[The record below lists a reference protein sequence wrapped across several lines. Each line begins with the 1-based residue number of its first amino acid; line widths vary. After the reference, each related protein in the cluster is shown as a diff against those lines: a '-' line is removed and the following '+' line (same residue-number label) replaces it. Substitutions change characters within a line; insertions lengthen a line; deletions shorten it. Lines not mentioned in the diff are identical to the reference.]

1 MKRYAQLKK
10 MKSELTVQQL
20 KSVLTY
26 NPSSG
31 YFVWTQNASP
41 GLVGKIA
48 GNLLNGYRVIE
59 IHGGSYA
66 AHRLAWLYVYS
77 EWPGAIDHIN
87 GDRDDNRIANLRKAT
102 ASQNAANMNK
112 PERNTSGLKG
122 VQSLPNGKFAA
133 SITCQGK
140 HHSLGR
146 YDTKEEASAA
156 YLVAAKRLFGEF
168 AHDGERPDAPLY
180 KIKAGPLHP
189 LRFKWGNED
198 PRLQPLTPDQP
209 VIDRLA
215 LNPRA
220 VRKLRAI
227 AREKEHESFVQ
238 AELKKLE
245 EKTRRR

>member
-20 KSVLTY
+20 KSVLVY

-41 GLVGKIA
+41 GVVGKIA
-48 GNLLNGYRVIE
+48 GNLSNGYRIIS

-77 EWPGAIDHIN
+77 EWPDAIDHIN

-102 ASQNAANMNK
+102 PSQNAANMRK

-122 VQSLPNGKFAA
+122 VRCLPNGEYTAI
-133 SITCQGK
+133 ITCQGK
-140 HHSLGR
+140 DHSLGR
-146 YDTKEEASAA
+146 YETKEEAANA
-156 YLVAAKRLFGEF
+156 YIAAAKKLFGEF
-168 AHDGERPDAPLY
+168 AHDGERDETPSY

-215 LNPRA
+215 LNPRS
-220 VRKLRAI
+220 RRRLRAM